1 MSRRTTYVLAGIMLA
16 TMAARLL
23 PHLPNFTPVE
33 AVALFGGAYVADRR
47 LAFLLPLLAL
57 LLSDLV
63 LGFSVY
69 GYGLVYGGM
78 AFVYASVALIT
89 ALGIWQLRQRATVA
103 RVVTCAVVSASLFFV
118 VTNFGAWLTSGL
130 YPHSASGLLAC
141 YLAGLPFF
149 HYTLAGA
156 LGYTALLFGGFALA
170 RRYARRWQAVYTL
183 ANKTRILIN

>member
-1 MSRRTTYVLAGIMLA
+1 MARQTTLVLAGIMLA

-23 PHLPNFTPVE
+23 PHPPNFTPIE

-63 LGFSVY
+63 LGFIVY
-69 GYGLVYGGM
+69 GYGLVYSGM

-89 ALGIWQLRQRATVA
+89 ALGIWQLQRRATA
-103 RVVTCAVVSASLFFV
+103 TRIATCAVGSASLFFV

-156 LGYTALLFGGFALA
+156 LAYTALLFGGWALA
-170 RRYARRWQAVYTL
+170 RRRARARQIPQSSLPA
-183 ANKTRILIN
+183 

>member
-1 MSRRTTYVLAGIMLA
+1 MVRQTTFMLAGIIFA

-23 PHLPNFTPVE
+23 PHPPNFTPIE

-47 LAFLLPLLAL
+47 LALLLPLLAL

-63 LGFSVY
+63 LGFVVY

-89 ALGIWQLRQRATVA
+89 TLGVYWLRRRTTAA
-103 RVVTCAVVSASLFFV
+103 RVAGCAIIAAILFFV
-118 VTNFGAWLTSGL
+118 VTNFGTWLTSGL
-130 YPHSASGLLAC
+130 YPYSASGLLAC

-156 LGYTALLFGGFALA
+156 LGYSTLLFGGLALA
-170 RRYARRWQAVYTL
+170 RQLARTP
-183 ANKTRILIN
+183 RIPQPAS

>member
-1 MSRRTTYVLAGIMLA
+1 MSRRTTLALAAIMLA
-16 TMAARLL
+16 AMAMRLL
-23 PHLPNFTPVE
+23 PHPPNFTPVE

-63 LGFSVY
+63 LGVVVY

-89 ALGIWQLRQRATVA
+89 VLGRWQLRRRASATRVA
-103 RVVTCAVVSASLFFV
+103 ICALASASLFFV

-130 YPHSASGLLAC
+130 YSYDTSGLLAC
-141 YLAGLPFF
+141 YVAGLPFF

-156 LGYTALLFGGFALA
+156 FGYTALLFGGLALA
-170 RRYARRWQAVYTL
+170 RHH
-183 ANKTRILIN
+183 TRTRQLQSALTA